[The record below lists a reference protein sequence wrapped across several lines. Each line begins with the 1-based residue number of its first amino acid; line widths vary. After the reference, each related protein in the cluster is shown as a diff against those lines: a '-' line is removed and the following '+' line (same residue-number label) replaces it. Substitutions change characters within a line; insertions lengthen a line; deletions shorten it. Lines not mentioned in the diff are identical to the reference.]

1 MLMRRLGIW
10 MSAVMLAASP
20 LHAQEKPSAAS
31 EANPDTAPLRTAAQ
45 KQDHF
50 QEAMRLDSFGATTT
64 AREMLQSSCFSDE
77 HAEGCNNF
85 AYMALF
91 GEGGTVDEP
100 LARQSYA
107 KGCALLLRESCMSYA
122 DMMREGRG
130 GDIDMPTAL
139 GIYYRQCQQGFG
151 KACHNAALMIETGLG
166 VTQADAAKA
175 LEGFQAGCTFGFQ
188 PSCKA
193 SEKRSQV
200 SPQPK
205 EE

>member
-1 MLMRRLGIW
+1 MRQLGLW
-10 MSAVMLAASP
+10 MSAVMFAASA
-20 LHAQEKPSAAS
+20 LHAQERPSNAS
-31 EANPDTAPLRTAAQ
+31 EANHDTAPVRSPAQ

-50 QEAMRLDSFGATTT
+50 QEAMRLDSFGAKAT
-64 AREMLQSSCFSDE
+64 AREMLQSSCFSDG

-130 GDIDMPTAL
+130 GDVNMPSAFS
-139 GIYYRQCQQGFG
+139 IYYEQCKQGFG

-166 VTQADAAKA
+166 VTHADAAKA
-175 LEGFQAGCTFGFQ
+175 LEGYQAGCMFGYQ
-188 PSCKA
+188 PSCGA

-200 SPQPK
+200 SPQQK